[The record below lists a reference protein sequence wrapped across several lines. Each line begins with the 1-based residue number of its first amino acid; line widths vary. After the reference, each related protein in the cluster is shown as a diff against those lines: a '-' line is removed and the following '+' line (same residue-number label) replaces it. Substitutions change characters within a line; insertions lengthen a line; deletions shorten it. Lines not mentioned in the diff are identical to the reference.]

1 MTKEQHRITDITTGN
16 ENAEFS
22 IYQSKNSFEFA
33 QRQAKSLCESNL
45 VPTQYQGQEGLPN
58 CLVALEMSKR
68 MNLSPLTVMQNLN
81 VIHGKPSW
89 SAQFIS
95 SIVIGCNRFKN
106 FDYVVQGSGESLSV
120 QCTAIRLEDNKLV
133 KGTAV
138 TMKMAKEEGWTI
150 KNKKYQSMPEIMLKA
165 RAATFFGRQYIPDLL
180 LGVQTSEEVI
190 DIEPVNVTPENK
202 VSTEEFK
209 GQKGERKPV
218 KLKNGEL
225 GVNEKD
231 LLTDLSPL
239 KMGKSEEEDDNGF

>member
-1 MTKEQHRITDITTGN
+1 MTELIKTQNTEG
-16 ENAEFS
+16 ESS
-22 IYQSKNSFEFA
+22 IYRNSDSFEFA

-81 VIHGKPSW
+81 VIHGRPSW

-106 FDYVVQGSGESLSV
+106 FDYVVEGSGESLFV

-138 TMKMAKEEGWTI
+138 TMKMAQQEGWTL

-165 RAATFFGRQYIPDLL
+165 RAATFFGRQYIPDSL

-190 DIEPVNVTPENK
+190 DIEPEPINVSESPDFRE
-202 VSTEEFK
+202 
-209 GQKGERKPV
+209 QKKP
-218 KLKNGEL
+218 KQEDN
-225 GVNEKD
+225 
-231 LLTDLSPL
+231 
-239 KMGKSEEEDDNGF
+239 DDNQF